1 MPGRKVTAMRR
12 GLEFIEDY
20 LPAALMGI
28 MVVVLSAEVFAR
40 YVLSSSLI
48 WASEIALICFIWQV
62 YLASIGVMR
71 RRRHVSVDVLRGMLS
86 GRARAVLDA
95 CTGLVSTVVLALIS
109 LQGYH
114 FVTRT
119 NFALLPATDLSRAWL
134 AGAILVSGIG
144 MLLHSI
150 VQLAVAC
157 RGIRDGIYEV
167 MPDSIGA
174 LDEFEHGGSAR
185 P

>member
-1 MPGRKVTAMRR
+1 
-12 GLEFIEDY
+12 
-20 LPAALMGI
+20 
-28 MVVVLSAEVFAR
+28 
-40 YVLSSSLI
+40 
-48 WASEIALICFIWQV
+48 
-62 YLASIGVMR
+62 
-71 RRRHVSVDVLRGMLS
+71 MLS

-174 LDEFEHGGSAR
+174 LDEFEHGESAR